1 MEVPLTKDAW
11 LKDIQ
16 VQWNRNRGNIAL
28 FLKKEWNKKR
38 SHLFYAMAS
47 TYALCQGSYSMVAML
62 WQLWQVYQHYSYQRG
77 NFAQNRQDKTTILWV
92 ALQACATKNNPMND
106 WSKISLEDY
115 LK

>member
-47 TYALCQGSYSMVAML
+47 MHYARAV
-62 WQLWQVYQHYSYQRG
+62 
-77 NFAQNRQDKTTILWV
+77 ILW
-92 ALQACATKNNPMND
+92 
-106 WSKISLEDY
+106 
-115 LK
+115 